1 MCPSKDNN
9 LDIPL
14 SIQSELYNYL
24 LLSLSISIN
33 GIPIEKH
40 IILNS
45 NGDINLDESYFSV
58 PIQINKIK

>member
-14 SIQSELYNYL
+14 SIQSEFYNYL
-24 LLSLSISIN
+24 LSLSVSIN
-33 GIPIEKH
+33 GIPIEKN

-45 NGDINLDESYFSV
+45 NGDINLDESYLSV
-58 PIQINKIK
+58 PIQINQ